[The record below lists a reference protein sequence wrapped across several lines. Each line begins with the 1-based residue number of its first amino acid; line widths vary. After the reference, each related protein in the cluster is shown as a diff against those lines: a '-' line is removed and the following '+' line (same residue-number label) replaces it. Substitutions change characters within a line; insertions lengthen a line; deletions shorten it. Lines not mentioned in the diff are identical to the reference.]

1 MGNANTTDN
10 LRGLELRAPEPI
22 RHYDPNG
29 EFEDHIQKVGFRSW
43 LTCKDPAEEDY
54 INPID
59 SYWVAQ
65 RIREIED
72 VEDNEHPISM
82 TTRVIMTTMITM
94 MEKFYEMPVLPL
106 APVVS
111 SNKCLYILP
120 QMLK

>member
-1 MGNANTTDN
+1 
-10 LRGLELRAPEPI
+10 
-22 RHYDPNG
+22 
-29 EFEDHIQKVGFRSW
+29 
-43 LTCKDPAEEDY
+43 
-54 INPID
+54 
-59 SYWVAQ
+59 
-65 RIREIED
+65 
-72 VEDNEHPISM
+72 M

>member
-1 MGNANTTDN
+1 
-10 LRGLELRAPEPI
+10 
-22 RHYDPNG
+22 
-29 EFEDHIQKVGFRSW
+29 